1 MSLRVF
7 DFMLLALMLALSLFY
22 VLVFQHFTGSVLPPY
37 RDESIYIECGLE
49 YVVDFTPPIECNFEH
64 PPLGKYLIGFVVL
77 FGFGRVF
84 YLLFLMFGSSLLVYF
99 LVKNLFASELLGF
112 FAGFLLVLDTV
123 FINSHRFLLLD
134 PLAVFFFLLS
144 LYFVLSR
151 SSLIASG
158 VFFGLGVACKFS
170 VAPYFLVFMYVFVK
184 RWGFVSRR
192 FIKGL
197 FVFVCVAFV
206 SYLLT
211 YVADLM
217 LGPYAIIQ
225 HHIDMFSY
233 MSWRH
238 GFSLPIAV
246 NGLMKLISKVEV
258 WRYGGDFTLTF
269 STVDSTQ
276 VLINSTFVPGSGSFV
291 YLGLGLGSVFWYVM
305 LPSLLINTYYVLA
318 RESGFSE
325 SLVCLAGWVS
335 LTTILPGP
343 LDWYYVNA
351 LPLLYANVALLVKHL
366 MRSRE
371 YFLKHLVLSSVV
383 VQFLVTSLT
392 LAGFIPYR
400 IEVFLPR

>member
-1 MSLRVF
+1 MMLIWIVSL
-7 DFMLLALMLALSLFY
+7 ASLTSFN
-22 VLVFQHFTGSVLPPY
+22 SSLPSY
-37 RDESIYIECGLE
+37 YDEFIYIKCGLE
-49 YVVDFTPPIECNFEH
+49 YVVNLTSPISCNFEH
-64 PPLGKYLIGFVVL
+64 PPLGKYLIGFATL
-77 FGFGRVF
+77 FGFGRFF
-84 YLLFLMFGSSLLVYF
+84 YLFLMFGSSLLVYF

-112 FAGFLLVLDTV
+112 FSCFFLILDTV

-197 FVFVCVAFV
+197 FIFVCVALV

-276 VLINSTFVPGSGSFV
+276 VLINSTFVPGSDSFV

-305 LPSLLINTYYVLA
+305 LPSLLINTYCVLA

-351 LPLLYANVALLVKHL
+351 LPLLYANVALLIKHL
-366 MRSRE
+366 MGSRE

-400 IEVFLPR
+400 IGFFLPR